1 MAMHSL
7 SIRLRFCI
15 SNKALVLN
23 SVTDSIVRLRV
34 LKFSAAA
41 FIALTVSWL
50 LIRTALTMFSVISFD
65 CFTNSSVYGG
75 VTIGTFP
82 LLAKSF

>member
-1 MAMHSL
+1 MTYEFQA
-7 SIRLRFCI
+7 FA
-15 SNKALVLN
+15 ALVLN

-50 LIRTALTMFSVISFD
+50 LILTALTMFSVISFD
-65 CFTNSSVYGG
+65 CFTNSSV
-75 VTIGTFP
+75 
-82 LLAKSF
+82 